1 MKKLVALVVA
11 ILVLPMVML
20 ANSASAQDKVL
31 RIPFA
36 SNFTGNFAPFGLR
49 LWRGATLA
57 AEEINKSGGIR
68 GQKLELYQVDARS
81 ETASL
86 IAEYRRICADNSIP
100 AFIAPVASKQLFAIY
115 EIAKSCNMV
124 TFSPTSGA
132 NWVYPDQGKW
142 IYRYLP
148 VPQLVLPVL
157 YQKLSQKLGA
167 KTVGIS
173 HTIDDDFTVYNAKL
187 GRKYIQDAG
196 MEITVDVGSK
206 QKETNY
212 ASQVAAIRSK
222 NPDLVVLS
230 HQADDGGKFALQVR
244 ERGVKA
250 QISDTGYT
258 VVGRDFWE
266 LSKGK
271 GIGAIGSSIYT
282 SSDQRPIVQNWIK
295 FWRERT
301 GKADQDPDPFET
313 STYDAVK
320 VLAKV
325 LGNAKSLDRKDISD
339 AFLTIKD
346 LNTIS
351 GSVSFRVQ
359 DLPDAFRSEPI
370 LVRLGENGKLER
382 WGN

>member
-1 MKKLVALVVA
+1 MKKFFALGMA
-11 ILVLPMVML
+11 TLALSILIGG
-20 ANSASAQDKVL
+20 SAVAQDKVL

-57 AEEINKSGGIR
+57 AEEINKAGGVR
-68 GQKLELYQVDARS
+68 GHKLELYQVDARS

-86 IAEYRRICADNSIP
+86 IAEYRRICANDAIP
-100 AFIAPVASKQLFAIY
+100 TFVAPVASKQLFAIY
-115 EIAKSCNMV
+115 EIAKTCNMA

-148 VPQLVLPVL
+148 VPQLVLPVQ
-157 YQKLSQKLGA
+157 YQKLNEKLGTE
-167 KTVGIS
+167 TVGLS
-173 HTIDDDFTVYNAKL
+173 YTIDDDFTVYNAKL
-187 GRKYIQDAG
+187 GRKYIADVG
-196 MEITVDVGSK
+196 MEIVTDVGSK
-206 QKETNY
+206 QKETNF

-222 NPDLVVLS
+222 RPDLVVLS
-230 HQADDGGKFALQVR
+230 HQSDDGGKFALQLR
-244 ERGVKA
+244 ERGIDA

-301 GKADQDPDPFET
+301 GKADQDPDPYET
-313 STYDAVK
+313 SVYDAVN
-320 VLAKV
+320 VLARV
-325 LGNAKSLDRKDISD
+325 LENAKSLDRKDVSD
-339 AFLTIKD
+339 AFLTITD
-346 LNTIS
+346 MDTIS
-351 GSVSFRVQ
+351 GMVSFRSQ
-359 DLPDAFRSEPI
+359 DLPDAYRSEPI
-370 LVRLGENGKLER
+370 LVRLGENGRLER
-382 WGN
+382 WGG